1 MKKFEN
7 DVDTSSLQEKY
18 LAIMKKA
25 AAAIRD
31 GGFHTPNHRWA
42 ICAALM
48 QAADVFAAD
57 ESFAKSCKARTEKY
71 FNEGIDGNAD
81 GEYAERSTGGYNCV
95 VNDAMINLYEMTK
108 NKEYLSYPERNLH
121 MMELYF
127 EPDGTIF
134 TQNSTRQDRGKKV
147 WPDLYFH
154 QYLYMATRGNVTGE
168 HRDEFLRAAH
178 QILYRKRR

>member
-1 MKKFEN
+1 
-7 DVDTSSLQEKY
+7 
-18 LAIMKKA
+18 
-25 AAAIRD
+25 
-31 GGFHTPNHRWA
+31 
-42 ICAALM
+42 
-48 QAADVFAAD
+48 
-57 ESFAKSCKARTEKY
+57 
-71 FNEGIDGNAD
+71 
-81 GEYAERSTGGYNCV
+81 
-95 VNDAMINLYEMTK
+95 MINLYEMTK

-178 QILYRKRR
+178 QIIKSCIARGDDAPDCLYLLMLYEQMAECTLEGSGFIKKYRKLFSDSGVLCSS

>member
-1 MKKFEN
+1 
-7 DVDTSSLQEKY
+7 
-18 LAIMKKA
+18 MKKA

-48 QAADVFAAD
+48 QAADVFAED
-57 ESFAKSCKARTEKY
+57 ESFAKSCKGTHGKSS

-108 NKEYLSYPERNLH
+108 NKEYLHIQRE
-121 MMELYF
+121 
-127 EPDGTIF
+127 IF
-134 TQNSTRQDRGKKV
+134 
-147 WPDLYFH
+147 
-154 QYLYMATRGNVTGE
+154 
-168 HRDEFLRAAH
+168 
-178 QILYRKRR
+178 I